1 MALQIITA
9 AIEQSKGQN
18 EIVRIDAVEIAQ
30 AGLTMDAVCR
40 ELALECEDSTSYS
53 IAQGGEAY
61 EYWGSDVDG
70 NDWRV
75 HVEVAS

>member
-30 AGLTMDAVCR
+30 AGLTVDVVCR

-53 IAQGGEAY
+53 IAQGGEAH